1 MVNSITNYSK
11 DHKYTLFIFL
21 IFLLFLIYIITKMN
35 VNIKNCTT
43 IQEIRKDNTNYNTF
57 YNFSELINQGYFQ
70 SNMDLNNQSIQYQ
83 YKLKDFYIK
92 TAYNCFCSGKFK
104 NDYVNTC
111 ALVNCA
117 SYGVRALDMQI
128 FSLNNQPIVA
138 ASSVNTNLYKET
150 YNHILLNDALAEI
163 NKIYFKDTYF
173 INNESVTIENN
184 LNEDPLFLILRL
196 HYGNNNNENSLNSSF
211 NDKKISFYNKIY
223 ELLVGNLDSEKFNSQ
238 IIKTFYGNEYETKR
252 PQIIGNQTMES
263 LINKIFIFVI
273 LNDEPGS
280 SVIKKSKL
288 HDIVDLYGFSD
299 ELNAVRFDEIDD
311 ESGSYA
317 VNRYKTRNQLT
328 YCMPMLSYHNL
339 NYDFVIPFGFGV
351 QFVGMNFQKQDEQLD
366 LYNKFFIEQFGEK
379 NTEVTS
385 PYIKKPDHM
394 IEFPISI
401 TIN

>member
-1 MVNSITNYSK
+1 
-11 DHKYTLFIFL
+11 
-21 IFLLFLIYIITKMN
+21 MN
-35 VNIKNCTT
+35 VNTKNCNS

-57 YNFSELINQGYFQ
+57 YNFSELINKGYFQ
-70 SNMDLNNQSIQYQ
+70 SNMNLNNRSINYQ

-92 TAYNCFCSGKFK
+92 TAYNCFCNGKFK
-104 NDYVNTC
+104 NDYVNNC
-111 ALVNCA
+111 ALANCA

-128 FSLNNQPIVA
+128 FSLNNEPIVA
-138 ASSVNTNLYKET
+138 ANSVNTNLYKET
-150 YNHILLNDALAEI
+150 YNHITLNDALAEI
-163 NKIYFKDTYF
+163 NKVYFKDSYF
-173 INNESVTIENN
+173 INNESITIENN
-184 LNEDPLFLILRL
+184 LNDDPLFLILRL
-196 HYGNNNNENSLNSSF
+196 HYGNNNSENRLKTSF

-223 ELLVGNLDSEKFNSQ
+223 ELLVGNLDSERFNSQ
-238 IIKTFYGNEYETKR
+238 NIKTFYGNEYETKR
-252 PQIIGNQTMES
+252 PQLIANQTMES
-263 LINKIFIFVI
+263 LSNKIFIFVI

-280 SVIKKSKL
+280 SVVKKSKL
-288 HDIVDLYGFSD
+288 HDIVDLYGLSN

-317 VNRYKTRNQLT
+317 VNRYKTRNQMT

-351 QFVGMNFQKQDEQLD
+351 QFVGMNFQNQDEQLD
-366 LYNKFFIEQFGEK
+366 LYNKFFVEQFGDK

-401 TIN
+401 NIN

>member
-1 MVNSITNYSK
+1 MANSITNYA
-11 DHKYTLFIFL
+11 TN
-21 IFLLFLIYIITKMN
+21 T
-35 VNIKNCTT
+35 KNCTT

-70 SNMDLNNQSIQYQ
+70 SNMNLNNRSINYQ

-111 ALVNCA
+111 ALANCA

-128 FSLNNQPIVA
+128 FSLNNEPIVA
-138 ASSVNTNLYKET
+138 ANSVNTNLYKET
-150 YNHILLNDALAEI
+150 YNHIRLNDALMEI
-163 NKIYFKDTYF
+163 NKVYFKDSYF
-173 INNESVTIENN
+173 INNESITIENN

-196 HYGNNNNENSLNSSF
+196 HYGNNNNENRLKSSF

-238 IIKTFYGNEYETKR
+238 TIKTFYGNEYETKR
-252 PQIIGNQTMES
+252 PQLIVNQTMES
-263 LINKIFIFVI
+263 LSNKIFIFVI

-280 SVIKKSKL
+280 SVVKKSNL
-288 HDIVDLYGFSD
+288 HDIVDLYGFSN

-351 QFVGMNFQKQDEQLD
+351 QFVGMNFQNQDEQLD
-366 LYNKFFIEQFGEK
+366 LYNKFFVEQFGKK
-379 NTEVTS
+379 NTTVTS

-401 TIN
+401 NIN

>member
-1 MVNSITNYSK
+1 MANSITNYAK
-11 DHKYTLFIFL
+11 DNKYTLFIFF

-35 VNIKNCTT
+35 VNSKNCSS
-43 IQEIRKDNTNYNTF
+43 ILEIRKDNTNYNTF
-57 YNFSELINQGYFQ
+57 YNFSDLINQGYFQ
-70 SNMDLNNQSIQYQ
+70 SNMNLNNRSINYQ

-111 ALVNCA
+111 ALANCA

-128 FSLNNQPIVA
+128 FSLNNEPIVA
-138 ASSVNTNLYKET
+138 ANSVNTNLYKET
-150 YNHILLNDALAEI
+150 YNHIRLNDALMEI
-163 NKIYFKDTYF
+163 NKVYFKDSYF
-173 INNESVTIENN
+173 INNESITIENN

-196 HYGNNNNENSLNSSF
+196 HYGNNNNENRLKSSF

-238 IIKTFYGNEYETKR
+238 TIKTFYGNEYETKR
-252 PQIIGNQTMES
+252 PQLIVNQTMES
-263 LINKIFIFVI
+263 LSNKIFIFVI

-280 SVIKKSKL
+280 SVVKKSNL
-288 HDIVDLYGFSD
+288 HDIVDLYGFSN

-351 QFVGMNFQKQDEQLD
+351 QFVGMNFQNQDEQLD
-366 LYNKFFIEQFGEK
+366 LYNKFFVEQFGKK
-379 NTEVTS
+379 NTTVTS

-401 TIN
+401 NIN

>member
-128 FSLNNQPIVA
+128 FSLNNQQV
-138 ASSVNTNLYKET
+138 
-150 YNHILLNDALAEI
+150 
-163 NKIYFKDTYF
+163 
-173 INNESVTIENN
+173 
-184 LNEDPLFLILRL
+184 FL
-196 HYGNNNNENSLNSSF
+196 SF
-211 NDKKISFYNKIY
+211 CF
-223 ELLVGNLDSEKFNSQ
+223 
-238 IIKTFYGNEYETKR
+238 
-252 PQIIGNQTMES
+252 
-263 LINKIFIFVI
+263 
-273 LNDEPGS
+273 
-280 SVIKKSKL
+280 
-288 HDIVDLYGFSD
+288 
-299 ELNAVRFDEIDD
+299 
-311 ESGSYA
+311 
-317 VNRYKTRNQLT
+317 
-328 YCMPMLSYHNL
+328 
-339 NYDFVIPFGFGV
+339 
-351 QFVGMNFQKQDEQLD
+351 
-366 LYNKFFIEQFGEK
+366 
-379 NTEVTS
+379 
-385 PYIKKPDHM
+385 
-394 IEFPISI
+394 
-401 TIN
+401 

>member
-1 MVNSITNYSK
+1 MANSITNYAK
-11 DHKYTLFIFL
+11 DNKYTLFIFF

-35 VNIKNCTT
+35 VNSKNCSS
-43 IQEIRKDNTNYNTF
+43 ILEIRKDNTNYNTF
-57 YNFSELINQGYFQ
+57 YNFSDLINQGYFQ
-70 SNMDLNNQSIQYQ
+70 SNMNLNNRSINYQ

-111 ALVNCA
+111 ALANCA

-128 FSLNNQPIVA
+128 FSLNNEPIVA
-138 ASSVNTNLYKET
+138 ANSVNTNLYKET
-150 YNHILLNDALAEI
+150 YNHIRLNDALMEI
-163 NKIYFKDTYF
+163 NKVYFKDSYF
-173 INNESVTIENN
+173 INNESITIENN

-196 HYGNNNNENSLNSSF
+196 HYGNNNSENRLKSSF

-238 IIKTFYGNEYETKR
+238 TIKTFYGNEYETKR
-252 PQIIGNQTMES
+252 PQLIVNQTMES
-263 LINKIFIFVI
+263 LSNKIFIFVI

-280 SVIKKSKL
+280 SVVKKSNL
-288 HDIVDLYGFSD
+288 HDIVDLYGFSN

-328 YCMPMLSYHNL
+328 YCMPMLTYHNL

-351 QFVGMNFQKQDEQLD
+351 QFVGMNFQNQDEQLD
-366 LYNKFFIEQFGEK
+366 LYNKFFVEQFGKK
-379 NTEVTS
+379 NTTVTS

-401 TIN
+401 NIN